1 MFMDYVK
8 EQLIT
13 RNYSLSTV
21 NAYCYWIKGFILYT
35 GKRHPADCH
44 NKEVENY
51 LTFLANQLHVAPKT
65 QSIALNALVLLYR
78 ELLNN
83 PLDIAMNFTKSNL
96 QPKLPVVMTQDET
109 SLLLSLIN
117 ANYLLPCQLMYGSG
131 MRLMEV
137 LRLRVQDID
146 FDYSSV
152 QIWNGKGSKHRRVT
166 LARELFN
173 PLKQQIS
180 RARAY
185 FEQDKRNPHYKGV
198 RLPFALARK
207 FPDAPYEFGWHFL
220 FPSTRL
226 SEDPKDKVIRRHH
239 IDRTCLRKAVK
250 KARLA
255 SGIEKPITCHTFR
268 HSFATHL
275 LQRGA
280 DIRTV
285 QEQLGHSDVR
295 TTQIYTHVIQNGA
308 NGVRSPLSDLSA

>member
-8 EQLIT
+8 EQLIA
-13 RNYSLSTV
+13 RNYALSTV
-21 NAYCYWIKGFILYT
+21 HAYCYWIKGFILFT
-35 GKRHPADCH
+35 GKQHPANCH
-44 NKEVENY
+44 NQEVENY
-51 LTFLANQLHVAPKT
+51 LTFLANEMSVAPKT

-78 ELLNN
+78 ELLNK
-83 PLDIAMNFTKSNL
+83 PLDISMQFTKSKL
-96 QPKLPVVMTQDET
+96 QPKLPVVMTQPEI
-109 SLLLSLIN
+109 SLVLSYMN

-146 FDYSSV
+146 FDYASV

-166 LARELFN
+166 LAKELFR

-180 RARAY
+180 KANMF

-207 FPDAPYEFGWHFL
+207 YPSSPFEFGWHFL
-220 FPSTRL
+220 FPSSRL
-226 SEDPKDKVIRRHH
+226 SEDPKDKVLRRHH

-250 KARLA
+250 KAKLSA
-255 SGIEKPITCHTFR
+255 GIKKPITCHTFR

-275 LQRGA
+275 LQRGT
-280 DIRTV
+280 DIRTI
-285 QEQLGHSDVR
+285 QEQLGHTDIR
-295 TTQIYTHVIQNGA
+295 TTQIYTHVIEQGA
-308 NGVRSPLSDLSA
+308 SGVRSPLSDL